1 MLRHIREYE
10 RFDLEGF
17 LHHMELMVTNIAPWE
32 DYTTKARLGTKV
44 EVVIT
49 KDDTPYQPGT
59 DGSVQTNFLRN
70 LSSKFART
78 TCLSKLVTSLRL
90 KVQKPWYTGNI
101 VISSPS
107 LQTMLSSLMLRLMG
121 RKNDTT
127 AVR

>member
-59 DGSVQTNFLRN
+59 DGSVQTNLFE
-70 LSSKFART
+70 
-78 TCLSKLVTSLRL
+78 KLVF
-90 KVQKPWYTGNI
+90 KV
-101 VISSPS
+101 
-107 LQTMLSSLMLRLMG
+107 
-121 RKNDTT
+121 RKNDMSIKVGDIVAPKGAEAMVYGEYRNQLSIT
-127 AVR
+127 ADDVVIVDAKTDGAKK